1 MKRRESIR
9 RSSPAIPVTLLVYQK
24 GPTVAK
30 AASGATRA
38 DDDTLANTVGESLN
52 DLFYTEADMRAIHS
66 FEDAL
71 KLVTD
76 TVGDILDATDEIGS
90 GFAQLDNKDRLVD
103 TTFIILSFSIN
114 DGDFRDAE
122 GFQQKFVSLRVVAQT
137 GEKYWF
143 TDGSTGISRQLRD
156 YVEMGG
162 RKAGLLVKNG
172 LRKSEYTFTD
182 ANGNEQPAK
191 TYYLNV

>member
-1 MKRRESIR
+1 
-9 RSSPAIPVTLLVYQK
+9 
-24 GPTVAK
+24 VAK
-30 AASGATRA
+30 STSGAVRT
-38 DDDTLANTVGESLN
+38 DDDTLAGNVSESLN
-52 DLFYTEADMRAIHS
+52 DAFYTDADLRAVKS

-71 KLVTD
+71 QLVTA
-76 TVGDILDATDEIGS
+76 TIGDVLDATDEIGS

-103 TTFIILSFSIN
+103 TAFVILSFSIN

-122 GFQQKFVSLRVVAQT
+122 GFLQKFVSVRVVT
-137 GEKYWF
+137 RSGDKYWF
-143 TDGSTGISRQLRD
+143 TDGSTGIARQLRD

-162 RKAGLLVKNG
+162 RKAGLLVKQG

-182 ANGNEQPAK
+182 ANGNEQPAT

>member
-1 MKRRESIR
+1 
-9 RSSPAIPVTLLVYQK
+9 
-24 GPTVAK
+24 VAK
-30 AASGATRA
+30 ATSGATRA
-38 DDDTLANTVGESLN
+38 DDDTLAGTVSDSLN
-52 DLFYTEADMRAIHS
+52 DAFYTDADLRAVKS

-76 TVGDILDATDEIGS
+76 TVGDVLDAADEIGS
-90 GFAQLDNKDRLVD
+90 GFVQIDNKDRLVD
-103 TTFIILSFSIN
+103 TAFVILSFSIN
-114 DGDFRDAE
+114 DGDFRDTE
-122 GFQQKFVSLRVVAQT
+122 GFLQKFVSVRVVT
-137 GEKYWF
+137 RSNDKYWF
-143 TDGSTGISRQLRD
+143 TDGSTGIARQLRD

-182 ANGNEQPAK
+182 SNGNEQPAT